1 MANVKEYTDVPT
13 QIAKL
18 RGREMV
24 VDEGEAQQWLSHVNY
39 YRLSGYWYIY
49 RRKAADGTR
58 LDEFEPGTTFHDIT
72 RLYEFD
78 RKLRSLTH
86 EALGRVE
93 IALRRGL
100 SDHLGAIDPLAY
112 LLPEFFRSEFDHAD
126 WVATAADRVSRA
138 ARSSRFIRHQK
149 AAYDGI
155 PIWVLSEVLDF
166 RDLSLLYAGLEAPD
180 QWNVARSLG
189 INIDLQAIKKPKD
202 REKADTKHPLAA
214 WIHQLSIV
222 RNFSAHHARL
232 WNDKTFVPASTIAL
246 RTIPQLES
254 LPHAGR
260 AGNQSSRLYGAL
272 LVIAHIL
279 STISPGSSWAS
290 RVRQLIV
297 GELEEIPMRSAQEM
311 GFPEDWKQQE
321 LWS

>member
-1 MANVKEYTDVPT
+1 MPT

-112 LLPEFFRSEFDHAD
+112 LLPEFLPAPSLIMLTGWRQQPIEFPGPLA
-126 WVATAADRVSRA
+126 AADSFGIGRLLTTEFQSGCFRKYWISGISPCFMQVSKPRT
-138 ARSSRFIRHQK
+138 S
-149 AAYDGI
+149 GT
-155 PIWVLSEVLDF
+155 
-166 RDLSLLYAGLEAPD
+166 SLGP
-180 QWNVARSLG
+180 LG

>member
-1 MANVKEYTDVPT
+1 M
-13 QIAKL
+13 
-18 RGREMV
+18 
-24 VDEGEAQQWLSHVNY
+24 
-39 YRLSGYWYIY
+39 
-49 RRKAADGTR
+49 
-58 LDEFEPGTTFHDIT
+58 
-72 RLYEFD
+72 
-78 RKLRSLTH
+78 
-86 EALGRVE
+86 GRVE

-112 LLPEFFRSEFDHAD
+112 LLPEFFRSELDHAD